1 MSTVTT
7 ESGQARRD
15 LIAMFET
22 ARELAAA
29 ERERAAGLRAVI
41 RHAVSNSSITED
53 ERDVVD
59 VRMPLTDWQALRRSA
74 GDEH

>member
-15 LIAMFET
+15 LIAMFED
-22 ARELAAA
+22 AQQLAAA
-29 ERERAAGLRAVI
+29 ERKRAAGLQAVI
-41 RHAVSNSSITED
+41 RRAVSNSSITED

-59 VRMPLTDWQALRRSA
+59 VRMPLTDWQALRSSA
-74 GDEH
+74 RDEH

>member
-7 ESGQARRD
+7 ESGQARQG
-15 LIAMFET
+15 LIAMFEE
-22 ARELAAA
+22 AQQLAAA

-41 RHAVSNSSITED
+41 RRAVSNSSTTED
-53 ERDVVD
+53 ERDVVA
-59 VRMPLTDWQALRRSA
+59 VRMPLADWQALRRSV